1 MPSGAMKS
9 VFAPVGTSCQSSS
22 ALCSLPIVLAITV
35 ALEVTKTPQEGAS
48 GSPIIHYEYT
58 QHVSSTAVKTIQN
71 KKARPH
77 MRHMQMES

>member
-35 ALEVTKTPQEGAS
+35 ALEGTKTPQEGAS
-48 GSPIIHYEYT
+48 GSPIIHNTKRERT
-58 QHVSSTAVKTIQN
+58 NETN
-71 KKARPH
+71 
-77 MRHMQMES
+77 MQAES